1 MEKRRILHII
11 ILVVCIIL
19 GAGVFSKNV
28 EAAGRP
34 KLNKSSVSLKEKKKY
49 SLKVKNI
56 SKKKI
61 KTVIYK
67 SSKKSVAKISA
78 KGKITAK
85 KAGKTTIT
93 CKVVLKNKKKYVLK
107 CKVKVTKVKKSASEA
122 NKKKQVTVVRN
133 YDPDEDEHED
143 YDDGN
148 SDDTTIEKTP
158 STEPTVPSTSEP
170 TLTPTPEPTP
180 KYEYKVEV
188 LNEEETL
195 YNTDEQILIV
205 HVITD
210 NPDPDTFTVK
220 GINDTDDWSEKHIV
234 NLTDFFKDVK
244 WCGSTSQVGT
254 VSDGYIYLGS
264 FETDGKKEIGIYEG
278 VEYSIRYSDTYT
290 YYGYKYTIPTNAKI
304 SLNIEN
310 CDSAWEKY
318 CNSVIDKICSDDM
331 DNYDKIYNIC
341 NFLQTDFTY
350 YSYVGNNDGT
360 TSLLREYAEP
370 GFNSKK
376 TECGKSAKLVQRFC
390 EILGLENYVKVLS
403 SGEYYSEN
411 AGWRFASSGH
421 RVNIVIIDG
430 KEYLFD
436 GCPNG
441 YTAKKYTED
450 EIDYII

>member
-1 MEKRRILHII
+1 MEKRRIIYII
-11 ILVVCIIL
+11 MLAGCIIL
-19 GAGVFSKNV
+19 GADLFSGNA

-34 KLNKSSVSLKEKKKY
+34 KLNKSSVTLKEKKKY

-61 KTVIYK
+61 NTVIYK
-67 SSKKSVAKISA
+67 SSKKSVAKISS

-107 CKVKVTKVKKSASEA
+107 CKIKVTKVKKSTSERD
-122 NKKKQVTVVRN
+122 KKKQVTVERN
-133 YDPDEDEHED
+133 YDPDEDEHEE
-143 YDDGN
+143 YDSGN
-148 SDDTTIEKTP
+148 NTV
-158 STEPTVPSTSEP
+158 EPTPYPDSTIPSTSEP
-170 TLTPTPEPTP
+170 VLTPTPEPTP

-195 YNTDEQILIV
+195 YNTEEQILIV

-210 NPDPDTFTVK
+210 NPDPNTFTVK

-244 WCGSTSQVGT
+244 WCGSTNQVGI

-264 FETDGKKEIGIYEG
+264 FQTDGKKEIGIYEG
-278 VEYSIRYSDTYT
+278 VKYSIRYSDTYT

-304 SLNIEN
+304 SLNIED
-310 CDSAWEKY
+310 CAGAWEKY

-376 TECGKSAKLVQRFC
+376 TECGKSAMLVQRFC
-390 EILGLENYVKVLS
+390 EILGLENYVKVIS

-411 AGWRFASSGH
+411 AGWRYAGSGH

-436 GCPNG
+436 GCPNANN
-441 YTAKKYTED
+441 AKKYNED